1 MHKRILC
8 LMLCLTMVLPMGS
21 FAFAADDAAVQVA
34 DQTQSATPYFLVEGE
49 RYEDPGMAVYDG
61 IYYVSF
67 VNAVLALRPDAKIG
81 WEGDYAVATA
91 DGLSIKARCGDQYIQ
106 ANGRYLYVLH
116 SVKSVDGR
124 LLVPVRTIA
133 QAMGGGVGWIQATG
147 EVEVYKGTGA
157 IVSGDSFYNS
167 DSVYWLSH
175 IINAESG
182 NQPLDGKLAVG
193 TVIMNRVE
201 SPRFPNTIYDVI
213 FAPNQFTPTRNGAI
227 NKEPNEQSVV
237 AAKLCLEGVRVGG
250 DALYF
255 VNPRISPNSWAARNR
270 PYVMT
275 IGGHA
280 FFG

>member
-1 MHKRILC
+1 MNKRILC
-8 LMLCLTMVLPMGS
+8 LMLCLTMVLPMLGS
-21 FAFAADDAAVQVA
+21 FAFAAEDAAAQVNSEETA
-34 DQTQSATPYFLVEGE
+34 VPYFIVDGQ

-67 VNAVLALRPDAKIG
+67 VNAVLALRPDAKIVV
-81 WEGDYAVATA
+81 EGDYAVATA
-91 DGLSIKARCGDQYIQ
+91 DGLTIKARPGDQYIE
-106 ANGRYLYVLH
+106 ANGRFLYVLH
-116 SVKSVDGR
+116 GVKVENAR

-133 QAMGGGVGWIQATG
+133 QAMGGGVGWVAETG

-157 IVSGDSFYNS
+157 IASGDSFY
-167 DSVYWLSH
+167 DGQSVYWLSH

-193 TVIMNRVE
+193 TVIMNRVD
-201 SPRFPNTIYDVI
+201 SPRFPNNIYDVI

-227 NKEPNEQSVV
+227 NKEPNAESVI
-237 AAKLCLEGVRVGG
+237 AAKLTLEGVRVGG
-250 DALYF
+250 DSLYF
-255 VNPRISPNSWAARNR
+255 VNPRVAPNSWAARNR